1 MVQFPGSP
9 RVVYERENTLKDEC
23 RGDVM
28 GRKKAAMLGVK
39 RENALG
45 YALIAPS
52 IILICF
58 VAIVPVIQT
67 FIYSLQYYNL
77 TDPTNQR
84 FIGLEN
90 YVTLFTDVK
99 FYDNLKNT
107 MVFTVFSVVLQL
119 LVGFTGAMLMHK
131 VSRGVTFV
139 RASVLIPYAIPGIV
153 VAQMFSFMFNGDFGV
168 VNALLKQLGILS
180 QSFPFL
186 AKPGW
191 AMAVII
197 ITNVW
202 KQFPFVALILLSGL
216 QTIPRELYESAEVDG
231 AGAWSRFLHIT
242 LPGIQPM
249 ILVVLLFRTMAD
261 IRIFDLV
268 YSMTGG
274 GPANTTSTLLY
285 QAYIFL
291 FKDMNFGLGSAW
303 STVIFLIIFAISI
316 LYIALFQRED

>member
-1 MVQFPGSP
+1 
-9 RVVYERENTLKDEC
+9 
-23 RGDVM
+23 M
-28 GRKKAAMLGVK
+28 GRRKTTLGVK
-39 RENALG
+39 RENGLG
-45 YALIAPS
+45 YALIIPS
-52 IILICF
+52 VILICL
-58 VAIVPVIQT
+58 VGIVPVVQT

-77 TDPTNQR
+77 TDPLNQK
-84 FIGLEN
+84 FIGFDN

-107 MVFTVFSVVLQL
+107 MVFAVCSVGLQL
-119 LVGFTGAMLMHK
+119 IVGFTGAMLMHK
-131 VSRGVTFV
+131 ASRGVTFV
-139 RASVLIPYAIPGIV
+139 RAAVLIPYAIPGIV
-153 VAQMFSFMFNGDFGV
+153 VAQMFSFMFNGDFGII
-168 VNALLKQLGILS
+168 NALLKQLGILS

-197 ITNVW
+197 VTNVW

-231 AGAWSRFLHIT
+231 AGVWRKFTHIT

-249 ILVVLLFRTMAD
+249 VLVVLLFRTMAD

-303 STVIFLIIFAISI
+303 STVIFLIILVISLI
-316 LYIALFQRED
+316 YIALFQREE